1 MQEFLAKNNIQI
13 LNQVS
18 ANKKLQAP
26 DALKLAGEVDELYSI
41 KGKKISYFHLKKE
54 KPHEDALLKLML
66 GPTGNL
72 RAPYSPIQKTPLL
85 LDLTRRL
92 VGNFFFEKGM
102 DSSRLILKFGS
113 LCG

>member
-72 RAPYSPIQKTPLL
+72 RAPTLRFKNTLVVGFDENTCGKLL
-85 LDLTRRL
+85 
-92 VGNFFFEKGM
+92 F
-102 DSSRLILKFGS
+102 
-113 LCG
+113 